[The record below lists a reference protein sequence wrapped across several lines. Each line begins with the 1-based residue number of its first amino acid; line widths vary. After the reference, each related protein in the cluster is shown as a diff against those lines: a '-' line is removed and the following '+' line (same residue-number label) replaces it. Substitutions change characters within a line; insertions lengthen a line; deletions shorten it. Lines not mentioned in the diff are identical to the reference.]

1 VHQNPDLRLALEM
14 ADAADAI
21 AAPRFRSRDLV
32 VQAKPDLTPVS
43 AADRAVEKALRALI
57 TRHRPGDGV
66 LGEEFGEA
74 PAGERRWIL
83 DPIDG
88 TANYVR
94 GIPVW
99 ATLIALEEAGEV
111 VMGVVSAPL
120 LGRRWWAARG
130 AGAWGNAEP
139 LRVSAVGSLADAQ
152 LSYGSLVTFEEC
164 SYGPQGQALGRRCR
178 RTRGF
183 GDFWSYMLVA
193 EGGVDLAVDPIAS
206 LWDLAAPKVIVEE
219 AGGRFSDFSGAP
231 RADGGNGVASNGL
244 IHDEALAVLADPDP
258 EVPPRTGPVVP

>member
-1 VHQNPDLRLALEM
+1 MRPNPDLRLALEL

-21 AAPRFRSRDLV
+21 TLPWFRSRDLAV
-32 VQAKPDLTPVS
+32 EAKADLTPVS
-43 AADRAVEKALRALI
+43 AADRAVEEALRALLA
-57 TRHRPGDGV
+57 RHRPADAV
-66 LGEEFGEA
+66 VGEEYGEG
-74 PAGERRWIL
+74 PAGPRRWII

-99 ATLIALEEAGEV
+99 ATLIALQVEGEAV
-111 VMGVVSAPL
+111 LGVVSAPR

-130 AGAWGNAEP
+130 DGAWGDGEP
-139 LRVSAVGSLADAQ
+139 LAVSTVSRLADAQ

-164 SYGPQGQALGRRCR
+164 GLGRQGEALGRLCR

-193 EGGVDLAVDPIAS
+193 EGGVDLTVDPIAS
-206 LWDLAAPKVIVEE
+206 LWDLAAPQVIVEE
-219 AGGRFSDFSGAP
+219 AGGRFTDFSGVP
-231 RADGGNGVASNGL
+231 RADGGRAVASNGL
-244 IHDEALAVLADPDP
+244 LHEEALAVMADPNP
-258 EVPPRTGPVVP
+258 QIPPRTGPAVP